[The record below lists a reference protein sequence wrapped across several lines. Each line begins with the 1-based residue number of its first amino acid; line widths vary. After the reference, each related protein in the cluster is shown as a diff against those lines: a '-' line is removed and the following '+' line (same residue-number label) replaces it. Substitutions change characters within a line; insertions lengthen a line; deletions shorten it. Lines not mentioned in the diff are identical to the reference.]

1 MSIVSRARSEFA
13 YLVGIVS
20 ILRRTVPIARHPR
33 RTVGDLIEDLAR
45 RFGPRIA
52 LVSRRES
59 LTFQELNAKAN
70 RYARWARA
78 RGFRQ
83 GDTLGLLMP
92 NRAEYLAIWIGFA
105 RAGAATA
112 LLNTNTSGAALAH
125 AIQVVGARTVV
136 VAAELL
142 SQIETVRPHLDGELD
157 IVVHGDPDVAWPV
170 SARIDRE
177 IAALSDAPLDAAE
190 RPALTI
196 EDRCL
201 YVFTSG
207 TTGMPKA
214 ANLNHFRVQLAMH
227 AFAGVTRARRSDRM
241 YDCLPMYHTNGGVVA
256 PGAVLI
262 VGGTCVIAERFS
274 AREFWPDVI
283 RNRCTMF
290 IYIGELC
297 RYLLQAPEGPDDRRH
312 SVRLCVGNGLRPDVW
327 GPFRDRFKI
336 PHIREF
342 YGATEGNCSVFNLD
356 SRPQAV
362 GRVPSWIAGRFPIR
376 IVKYDV
382 EADAVVRDAA
392 DLCIECA
399 PGQIGEMIGQ
409 IVSDPRRPGS
419 RFEGYTDQEATDRKV
434 LRDVFVPG
442 DVWFRTG
449 DLMRRDA
456 DGYFFF
462 IDRVGDTFRWKGENV
477 ATSQVSETITGYPG
491 VKDATVYGVHV
502 PGTEGRAG
510 MASIVLDDA
519 DALDPQALW
528 AYLAAR
534 LPGYAV
540 PAFVRLAPRLDLTG
554 TVTLGAATSRLDLTG
569 TFKQRKLDLVTQG
582 FDPGRIADPLLY
594 SDPIARAY
602 RRLDPA
608 AFAAIAAGRVRF

>member
-1 MSIVSRARSEFA
+1 MTFVSRMRSEFA

-20 ILRRTVPIARHPR
+20 ILRRTVPIAKHPR

-45 RFGPRIA
+45 RFGTRVA
-52 LVSRRES
+52 LVSRRET
-59 LTFQELNAKAN
+59 LTFEELNRSTN

-78 RGFRQ
+78 RGFRK
-83 GDTLGLLMP
+83 GDTLGLMMP
-92 NRAEYLAIWIGFA
+92 NRAEYLSIWIGFA
-105 RAGAATA
+105 KAGAATA

-125 AIQVVGARTVV
+125 AINAVGARTVV

-142 SQIETVRPHLDGELD
+142 PQFETARPYLDDEFEV
-157 IVVHGDPDVAWPV
+157 VVHGDPDPTLDPTV
-170 SARIDRE
+170 SGRIDRE
-177 IAALSDAPLDAAE
+177 VATLSDAPLDAAE

-196 EDRCL
+196 DDRCL

-214 ANLNHFRVQLAMH
+214 ANLNHYRVQLAMH
-227 AFAGVTRARRSDRM
+227 AFNGVTRARRSDRM

-262 VGGTCVIAERFS
+262 AGGTCVIAERFS

-283 RNRCTMF
+283 RHRCTMF

-297 RYLLQAPEGPDDRRH
+297 RYLLQVPESPDDRRH
-312 SVRLCVGNGLRPDVW
+312 AIRLCVGNGLRPDVW
-327 GPFRDRFKI
+327 APFRDRFKI

-376 IVKYDV
+376 IVRYDV
-382 EADAVVRDAA
+382 EADAVVRDASG
-392 DLCIECA
+392 LCIPCTT
-399 PGQIGEMIGQ
+399 GQIGELIGQ

-419 RFEGYTDQEATDRKV
+419 RFEGYTDREATDRKV
-434 LRDVFVPG
+434 LRDVFVEG
-442 DVWFRTG
+442 DAWFRTG

-477 ATSQVSETITGYPG
+477 ATSQVGETITGYPA
-491 VKDATVYGVHV
+491 VKDATVYGVQV

-510 MASIVLDDA
+510 MASIVVDAA

-540 PAFVRLAPRLDLTG
+540 PVFVRLAP
-554 TVTLGAATSRLDLTG
+554 RLDLTG
-569 TFKQRKLDLVTQG
+569 TFKQRKLDLVADG

-594 SDPIARAY
+594 SDPTARTY
-602 RRLDPA
+602 RRLDAA
-608 AFAAIAAGRVRF
+608 AFAAIGAGRVRF